1 MLTELLTDVTAVR
14 TTDDAPAGSVD
25 AMLAATAALL
35 PDKVAIIGEEDT
47 PGGVLTYAELDALAS
62 TYACA
67 LQPLLSGPDQLVAIS
82 NAPHPSF
89 VAAYYGA
96 IRAGAVVVPVNPMLP
111 EKALERI
118 LEQSGAVLAL
128 LTPEAHLSVT
138 AMRGRLPKLTNTF
151 QLWSAANANTG
162 SALVR
167 HADDEQPAAVSTT
180 AEDLAV
186 VLFTSGTTGPSKAAA
201 ISHRAVA
208 INARQF
214 GQAHHICSE
223 SVVLCHLPI
232 ISVMHMNAA
241 VLAGA
246 SQLLCPA
253 PNIADSLQRAARFGA
268 THYYSLPVRLTQ
280 LATDPSLAGIALDSL
295 QMIAAGNQTLATSTI
310 RQLSRR
316 FGVPV
321 FQGYGLTES
330 THLAHTD
337 GPDQPRPGSAGPP
350 VAGSQSRIVDLVTGA
365 VLEPHQLGQLQIRGP
380 QLMRGYLN
388 RPELVPFDKDG
399 WFSTGD
405 VGTLDSDDYLYVADR
420 LVDVFHHDGQLISP
434 SKLEML
440 LAGQAGVREVAV
452 ADQADGER
460 GRSPVAFVVMT
471 QPQLDPRGP
480 VAVVN
485 ALLEPYER
493 IRHVVTV
500 EKVYRSA
507 TNGKV
512 DRLRLR
518 NQLAEHPATAS

>member
-1 MLTELLTDVTAVR
+1 MLTEFPVDITAVQPI
-14 TTDDAPAGSVD
+14 DVPVAAVD
-25 AMLAATAALL
+25 AMLSATAALL
-35 PDKVAIIGEEDT
+35 PDHVAVIGEEDA

-67 LQPLLSGPDQLVAIS
+67 LQPLLSGPGQLVAIS

-111 EKALERI
+111 EKSLERI

-138 AMRGRLPKLTNTF
+138 AMRDRLPKLTTTF
-151 QLWSAANANTG
+151 QLWSAGKTDTG
-162 SALVR
+162 PALVR
-167 HADDEQPAAVSTT
+167 RAGDEQPTAVSTT

-201 ISHRAVA
+201 ISHRSVG

-214 GQAHHICSE
+214 GQAHHIGSD

-253 PNIADSLQRAARFGA
+253 PDIAGSLRRAARFGA
-268 THYYSLPVRLTQ
+268 THYYSLPVRLAQ
-280 LATDPSLAGIALDSL
+280 LATDPSLAGITVDSL
-295 QMIAAGNQTLATSTI
+295 QLIAAGNQTLATGTI

-337 GPDQPRPGSAGPP
+337 GPVRPRPGSAGPP
-350 VAGSQSRIVDLVTGA
+350 VAGSRSRIVDLLTGA
-365 VLEPHQLGQLQIRGP
+365 VLGPHQLGQLQIRGP
-380 QLMRGYLN
+380 QLMQGYLN
-388 RPELVPFDKDG
+388 RPDLVPFDEDG

-405 VGTLDSDDYLYVADR
+405 VATLDGEDYLYVADR
-420 LVDVFHHDGQLISP
+420 LADVFWHDDLLISP
-434 SKLEML
+434 SKLESL
-440 LAGQAGVREVAV
+440 LAEQAGVREVAV
-452 ADQADGER
+452 ADQSDGAR

-471 QPQLDPRGP
+471 HPQLDPRGP

-485 ALLEPYER
+485 ALLEPHER
-493 IRHVVTV
+493 IRSVVAV
-500 EKVYRSA
+500 DQVHRSA

-518 NQLAEHPATAS
+518 NQLVTHPAPAS